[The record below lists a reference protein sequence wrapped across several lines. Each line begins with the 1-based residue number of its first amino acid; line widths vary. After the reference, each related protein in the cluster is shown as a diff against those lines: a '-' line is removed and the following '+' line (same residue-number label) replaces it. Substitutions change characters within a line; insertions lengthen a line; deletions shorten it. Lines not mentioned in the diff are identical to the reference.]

1 MKRLI
6 LAAAVAAVAASALP
20 VSAAAATCPNGWY
33 ARGSGV
39 INPLTNREITYCYP
53 ILP

>member
-6 LAAAVAAVAASALP
+6 LAAAVAAVAASAMP
-20 VSAAAATCPNGWY
+20 VSAAATCPNGWY
-33 ARGSGV
+33 SRGSGV